1 TPVRFVG
8 VNLVAGAAFPDSAMA
23 KTVARRLAKFGVNL
37 VRLHHLDNFSLDS
50 RETLITPGSDTRHL
64 NPEQFARLD
73 YFIHQLALHGIY
85 ISITLNSARRFQP
98 GDGVARADSLPLHAK
113 AVSLFESRLI
123 FLQQEHAGNLLSH
136 QNPHTGLR
144 YAEDPRIAMLEISN
158 ENSLYA
164 AWKQDLLNGRRVYD
178 SGLSHFHQQ
187 MLDSLW
193 HDFLRNKY
201 GDSNSLRQAWLEGV
215 SGRESENLLRNG
227 DFESSLGTE
236 WILEQHGNA
245 SATLDRTNGAASGSY
260 AARVRLQ
267 NETAS
272 LWDVQLKQVGMPM
285 TQDSS
290 YTLSFW
296 ARSELPRQIRVALV
310 RDDLPSINFGLD
322 RAVILPSGLWQAYTM
337 NFSANQ
343 TNLENARL
351 TFALSGAAGEILF
364 DNVQLQHIHV
374 RGLLSTESLEA
385 RNVKRIEH
393 RERLNY
399 SAARVHDTAEFYESR
414 QREAYAETY
423 RFIKEKAGAR
433 MLITASNIYGGPADA
448 KTFAEADY
456 IDHHAYWDHPQ
467 YPT

>member
-1 TPVRFVG
+1 MKIQQWLVAFLILLSAHKFSRAQSTNDWFPINLPADDGFIPEDKTFWFLPAISTEPAGVHGFLTADAEGHFRFEDGTPVRFVG

-85 ISITLNSARRFQP
+85 ISITLNSARRFQT
-98 GDGVARADSLPLHAK
+98 GDGVTRADSLPLHAK

-215 SGRESENLLRNG
+215 SGRESE
-227 DFESSLGTE
+227 
-236 WILEQHGNA
+236 
-245 SATLDRTNGAASGSY
+245 
-260 AARVRLQ
+260 
-267 NETAS
+267 
-272 LWDVQLKQVGMPM
+272 
-285 TQDSS
+285 
-290 YTLSFW
+290 
-296 ARSELPRQIRVALV
+296 
-310 RDDLPSINFGLD
+310 
-322 RAVILPSGLWQAYTM
+322 
-337 NFSANQ
+337 
-343 TNLENARL
+343 
-351 TFALSGAAGEILF
+351 
-364 DNVQLQHIHV
+364 
-374 RGLLSTESLEA
+374 
-385 RNVKRIEH
+385 
-393 RERLNY
+393 
-399 SAARVHDTAEFYESR
+399 
-414 QREAYAETY
+414 
-423 RFIKEKAGAR
+423 
-433 MLITASNIYGGPADA
+433 
-448 KTFAEADY
+448 
-456 IDHHAYWDHPQ
+456 
-467 YPT
+467 